1 MSKDKR
7 SNPHDGSRDQGG
19 VLPEEKKPRLSLS
32 SVVMEALKVD
42 NFPKLWPLLEPIF
55 RKVVSILASYNKL
68 AMVVAVHT

>member
-1 MSKDKR
+1 LS
-7 SNPHDGSRDQGG
+7 G
-19 VLPEEKKPRLSLS
+19 VFAHICKTIVTLLINGDVVVHA